1 MPSATAAEA
10 APTRPAQ
17 GVTSA
22 QDELPPPLEVPFRSE
37 LLASLADFV
46 QQWNNPEFSVD
57 SVARVDTRVGVP
69 GSRLLTSLYTRG
81 SLRPSDLATELVT
94 GASNISKL
102 LAHLES
108 LGFVERH
115 PDSDDLRVVRV
126 HLTDSGR
133 DVAEGTIAGGDRA
146 IEHMVADWTDDEIR
160 TYAAQTRRLAQ
171 AGRDYVRFLRSS
183 SAEA

>member
-1 MPSATAAEA
+1 MPSS
-10 APTRPAQ
+10 
-17 GVTSA
+17 TSA
-22 QDELPPPLEVPFRSE
+22 RAVLPQAGSETGAGELPPPLEVPHRSE
-37 LLASLADFV
+37 LFASLADWV

-57 SVARVDTRVGVP
+57 SVARVDTRVGVL
-69 GSRLLTSLYTRG
+69 GSRVLTRLLTRG

-115 PDSDDLRVVRV
+115 PDPVDLRVVRV

-133 DVAEGTIAGGDRA
+133 DVAERTLAAADRA
-146 IEHMVADWTDDEIR
+146 IEYLVRDWTDEEIR

-171 AGRDYVRFLRSS
+171 SGRDFVRMLRS
-183 SAEA
+183 EAAGE